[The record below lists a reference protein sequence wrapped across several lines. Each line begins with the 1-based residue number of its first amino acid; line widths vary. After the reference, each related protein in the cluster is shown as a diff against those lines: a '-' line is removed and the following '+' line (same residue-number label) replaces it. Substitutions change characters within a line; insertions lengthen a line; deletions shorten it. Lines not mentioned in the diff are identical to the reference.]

1 MNAKKIDKIASFIIY
16 SIVTLVILLL
26 VAILSYI
33 LFNGVP
39 DISWHFLTTAA
50 QSFSSG
56 GGIRDQLFNSLYL
69 LVLTI
74 IVSLPIALGAGIYLS
89 EYASDNWFTDLIR
102 TSVEVLSSLPS
113 VVVGLFGYLLFV
125 IKLNL
130 GFSIL
135 SGAIALT
142 FFNLPLLTRNIEES
156 LRSVPN
162 LQKEAGISLG
172 LSNWKATTKI
182 ILPAALP
189 GILTGL
195 ILSAGRIFGEAA
207 ALIYTAGQSAPTV
220 DYSNWNVFSS
230 TSFLNPMRPAETL
243 AVHIWKVNTESV
255 TPDAHLISSASSA
268 VLIIVILI
276 FNLGARF
283 LGNKL
288 YKKLLRRNEES
299 ALEQYNLSDRYIT
312 AISDEKAITT
322 KDLQVHYGANHAIFD
337 ANLEFPRFK
346 ITSLI
351 GASGSGKST
360 FLRCLN
366 RMNDKIA
373 QVDGQILYRNVD
385 INSNKINVYEV
396 RKHIGMVF
404 QRPNPFAKSIK
415 ENITFALKNSGITNK
430 NELNERLETSL
441 KSAALWDEVKDNLN
455 KSALALSGGQQQR
468 LCIARS
474 IAMRP
479 DILLLDEPAS
489 ALDPIST
496 SKIEETLKNLSKDY
510 SIIIVTHNLQQASRI
525 SDYTAFFHLGHII
538 EYNKTVNVFT
548 NPKMQATEDYVSG
561 NFG

>member
-1 MNAKKIDKIASFIIY
+1 M
-16 SIVTLVILLL
+16 
-26 VAILSYI
+26 
-33 LFNGVP
+33 
-39 DISWHFLTTAA
+39 
-50 QSFSSG
+50 
-56 GGIRDQLFNSLYL
+56 
-69 LVLTI
+69 
-74 IVSLPIALGAGIYLS
+74 
-89 EYASDNWFTDLIR
+89 
-102 TSVEVLSSLPS
+102 
-113 VVVGLFGYLLFV
+113 
-125 IKLNL
+125 
-130 GFSIL
+130 
-135 SGAIALT
+135 
-142 FFNLPLLTRNIEES
+142 
-156 LRSVPN
+156 
-162 LQKEAGISLG
+162 
-172 LSNWKATTKI
+172 
-182 ILPAALP
+182 
-189 GILTGL
+189 
-195 ILSAGRIFGEAA
+195 
-207 ALIYTAGQSAPTV
+207 
-220 DYSNWNVFSS
+220 
-230 TSFLNPMRPAETL
+230 
-243 AVHIWKVNTESV
+243 
-255 TPDAHLISSASSA
+255 
-268 VLIIVILI
+268 
-276 FNLGARF
+276 
-283 LGNKL
+283 
-288 YKKLLRRNEES
+288 
-299 ALEQYNLSDRYIT
+299 EQYNLSDRYIT

-396 RKHIGMVF
+396 RKYIGMVF